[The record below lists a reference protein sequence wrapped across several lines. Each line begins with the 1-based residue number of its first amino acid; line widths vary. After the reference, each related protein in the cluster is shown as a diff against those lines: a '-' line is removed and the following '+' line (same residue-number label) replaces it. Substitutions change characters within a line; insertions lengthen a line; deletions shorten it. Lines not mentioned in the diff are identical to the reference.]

1 MLYTISYIIVYHVLL
16 YVYILRNDT
25 TSTGFLLYNIYY
37 SISYMF
43 IYTETTRLVQVLLL
57 YIINYIVLYVYILRN
72 GTTSTGCVVCLTEPD
87 NPMIVLATRYCI

>member
-1 MLYTISYIIVYHVLL
+1 MLYTISYIIVHRVLL

-57 YIINYIVLYVYILRN
+57 YIIVYYKLY
-72 GTTSTGCVVCLTEPD
+72 CVIYLY
-87 NPMIVLATRYCI
+87 NRKWHN